1 MQLVPYLLAL
11 STDPAAVYSEKT
23 NALIQDAPTI
33 FTIWEDTFTWG
44 GSGFS
49 FFAGNM
55 AAVAPINKR
64 QVGTQCQC
72 LSGETPVWQPG
83 RLRILEPMRRT
94 KMPWFTGTQVNRSG
108 SKLDTWTIPVEKTS
122 PFMTCPSL
130 CTQQACVYRL

>member
-1 MQLVPYLLAL
+1 MQLVQYLLAL

-72 LSGETPVWQPG
+72 LSGETPVWQP
-83 RLRILEPMRRT
+83 PDSPDSRT
-94 KMPWFTGTQVNRSG
+94 NAPNQDAV
-108 SKLDTWTIPVEKTS
+108 
-122 PFMTCPSL
+122 
-130 CTQQACVYRL
+130 VYRYTGEQVRQQVGHLDYPC

>member
-1 MQLVPYLLAL
+1 MHATGSV
-11 STDPAAVYSEKT
+11 SSRSEYRSSSSLFRKDKR
-23 NALIQDAPTI
+23 A
-33 FTIWEDTFTWG
+33 DTRCSNNLHDLGRYVHMGG

-83 RLRILEPMRRT
+83 RLRNLEPMRRT

-122 PFMTCPSL
+122 PFLTVLS
-130 CTQQACVYRL
+130 